1 MLFGEKSKA
10 ISEEHKCVR
19 QPRWQGLPFRLW
31 ETQIEQK
38 SQQEKETQLQIR
50 DRGNPSDRFGVN
62 RVQCEKAG
70 GDERK
75 KAIAEK
81 AFGKNEE
88 KQDDGDVQNQIHQ
101 MKPEGEPT
109 KDFVTDEIGKTRRR
123 RELLTSGLVQNITN
137 FSGQIFWWI
146 RLLKEKRAARYQRT
160 QHLRFFRIARGENY
174 RDGGVNAPNSLE
186 RTRAV
191 QSGHHHIQYDQG
203 NLSRISLEFLNCLTP
218 IPRNQDRVSQSG
230 KNLVRHLAQTIV
242 IFREKDGLG
251 SSSHRDFLDLS
262 ARFDGGF
269 GCRQIN
275 SKNAALADLTINLD
289 VPERLVDDAKNGRQ
303 AP

>member
-1 MLFGEKSKA
+1 M
-10 ISEEHKCVR
+10 
-19 QPRWQGLPFRLW
+19 PFRLW

-109 KDFVTDEIGKTRRR
+109 KDFVTDEIGKTH
-123 RELLTSGLVQNITN
+123 
-137 FSGQIFWWI
+137 
-146 RLLKEKRAARYQRT
+146 QRPIIVAYA
-160 QHLRFFRIARGENY
+160 LSALEGP
-174 RDGGVNAPNSLE
+174 DGAVEDLSDISEAVDIGVFE
-186 RTRAV
+186 
-191 QSGHHHIQYDQG
+191 
-203 NLSRISLEFLNCLTP
+203 
-218 IPRNQDRVSQSG
+218 
-230 KNLVRHLAQTIV
+230 NLVVIV
-242 IFREKDGLG
+242 VDEAVSERVDVRQRGQQDQYEEDDCIAVVSRLPAPATEHKIMVAKGM
-251 SSSHRDFLDLS
+251 
-262 ARFDGGF
+262 GG
-269 GCRQIN
+269 I
-275 SKNAALADLTINLD
+275 
-289 VPERLVDDAKNGRQ
+289 
-303 AP
+303 